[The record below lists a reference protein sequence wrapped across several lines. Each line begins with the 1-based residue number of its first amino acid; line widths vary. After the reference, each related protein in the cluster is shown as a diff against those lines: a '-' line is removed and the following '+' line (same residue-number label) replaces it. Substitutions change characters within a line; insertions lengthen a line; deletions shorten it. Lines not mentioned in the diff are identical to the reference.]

1 MAGGCIMLL
10 VWECGTEC
18 WSAGD
23 WPGYLSV
30 LSAAPGGEPANPLLD
45 GRSSVERATPL
56 LSGGGRELLPLTPAA
71 TINLCR
77 ASASLSTCTP
87 AGTGEFRC
95 CERLSVTFGF
105 GPPSLMRGPAGSSTF
120 SRASTSSDLK
130 WSCILSARRNDVWV
144 ATNSAP

>member
-1 MAGGCIMLL
+1 MAGGGIMPL
-10 VWECGTEC
+10 VWECGMEC

-23 WPGYLSV
+23 WPGCRSD
-30 LSAAPGGEPANPLLD
+30 LSAALGGEPDSPLLC

-71 TINLCR
+71 TISLCR

-95 CERLSVTFGF
+95 CDKLSVTLGF

-130 WSCILSARRNDVWV
+130 WSCMVLACCYVS
-144 ATNSAP
+144 